1 MENQKAEL
9 NSKLEAKNLALGN
22 LHGTQEAKK
31 MSLLELMAKVHEEDA
46 EAVLAA
52 KAYIRKPNEANL
64 MHLLYE
70 LIDGQMIRESI
81 ICKYIPEKLTRDEKR
96 ADVYKANCNCYNYA
110 DDDCQDDYEND
121 HKYSTFGEDDVDNE
135 VDFEPD
141 IAMYEVCHLWRGK
154 MMTDEVFDTKDEAL
168 ESISEYYSIDRKEG
182 IKNTYFIRKFAFE
195 KNELVVMED

>member
-1 MENQKAEL
+1 MENQKAVL
-9 NSKLEAKNLALGN
+9 NSKLQAKNLNLGN

-64 MHLLYE
+64 MHLIYE

-96 ADVYKANCNCYNYA
+96 ADVYKANCNCYRYD
-110 DDDCQDDYEND
+110 DDDCQDDYEN
-121 HKYSTFGEDDVDNE
+121 G
-135 VDFEPD
+135 FEHD
-141 IAMYEVCHLWRGK
+141 SAMYEVCHPWRGK
-154 MMTDEVFDTKDEAL
+154 MITDEIFDTKNEAL
-168 ESISEYYSIDRKEG
+168 EAIYEYYSIDRKEG
-182 IKNTYFIRKFAFE
+182 IKNTYSIRKFAFE
-195 KNELVVMED
+195 KTELVVMEDKKNVAIKRKMAY